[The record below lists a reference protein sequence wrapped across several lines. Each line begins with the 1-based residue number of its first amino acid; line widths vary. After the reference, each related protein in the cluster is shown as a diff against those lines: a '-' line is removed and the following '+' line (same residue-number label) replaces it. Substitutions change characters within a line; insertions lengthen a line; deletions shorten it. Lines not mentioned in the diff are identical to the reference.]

1 MLGGARFAA
10 AGGVVVVT
18 DLTSAELP
26 ALYVWLAWSMIWVPT
41 SPAVASFFVK
51 VLADD
56 VFAAA
61 VVERLVEVACGVVV
75 NTTLDVTIGV
85 VGTLFPGIGVVCDAE
100 LAGGPPAVVVDG
112 AINVVAV

>member
-26 ALYVWLAWSMIWVPT
+26 ALYVWLAWSVIWVPT
-41 SPAVASFFVK
+41 SPAVASSFVK

-61 VVERLVEVACGVVV
+61 VVERLVVVACGVV

-85 VGTLFPGIGVVCDAE
+85 VGTLFPGTGVVCDAE